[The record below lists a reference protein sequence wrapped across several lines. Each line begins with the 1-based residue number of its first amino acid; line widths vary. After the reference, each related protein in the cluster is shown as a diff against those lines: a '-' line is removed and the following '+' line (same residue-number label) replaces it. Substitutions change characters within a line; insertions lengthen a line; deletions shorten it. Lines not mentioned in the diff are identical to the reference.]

1 MQSERANNPTEST
14 AIVGMVPDQVEAVGK
29 LVYEAFRD
37 VAIRHGFKP
46 IYESLDFATLHMRNL
61 SRREGFTSFVAI
73 EGGQPLAV
81 NFLDQRN
88 DIAGVG
94 PVAVGVEHQGR
105 GLGRMV
111 MEALLE
117 QAEVSGFQSVRLLQT
132 AYNMVSFSL
141 YCRLGFD
148 AKEEIAFLRGRP
160 PDDERTVG
168 AIRECTP
175 QDLDALD
182 DLSLD
187 VLGFRRRGD
196 VKTIMPFVR
205 PLVVERE
212 GRLVGFVCRFPTP
225 SGILMGPAV
234 ARDEEALKD
243 LIVGAARLAPGDLR
257 PVVPVSCPSL
267 LRWALQA
274 GFSLSELG
282 TLMVRGTYEAPAG
295 ASMPSIWY

>member
-1 MQSERANNPTEST
+1 MQSQRADKPLESM
-14 AIVGMVPDQVEAVGK
+14 AIVGMVPDQVEAVSK

-37 VAIRHGFKP
+37 VALRHGFKP
-46 IYESLDFATLHMRNL
+46 IYDSLDLATLHVRSL
-61 SRREGFTSFVAI
+61 SRLEGITSFVVI
-73 EGGQPLAV
+73 EGGQLLAA

-117 QAEVSGFQSVRLLQT
+117 QADGSGFQSVRLLQA

-148 AKEEIAFLRGRP
+148 AKEEIAYLRGRP
-160 PDDERTVG
+160 SADEDIAATV
-168 AIRECTP
+168 RECTP
-175 QDLDALD
+175 QDLDTLD
-182 DLSLD
+182 DLSLE
-187 VLGFRRRGD
+187 VLGFRRRAE
-196 VKTIMPFVR
+196 VEAIMPFVR
-205 PLVVERE
+205 PLLAERE
-212 GRLVGFVCRFPTP
+212 GRLVGYVCRFPTP
-225 SGILMGPAV
+225 SGILLGPAA

-243 LIVGAARLAPGDLR
+243 LIVGAARLASGDVR
-257 PVVPVSCPSL
+257 PVVPVSCSSL
-267 LRWALQA
+267 LRWALQS

-282 TLMVRGTYEAPAG
+282 TLMVRGAYEAPAG